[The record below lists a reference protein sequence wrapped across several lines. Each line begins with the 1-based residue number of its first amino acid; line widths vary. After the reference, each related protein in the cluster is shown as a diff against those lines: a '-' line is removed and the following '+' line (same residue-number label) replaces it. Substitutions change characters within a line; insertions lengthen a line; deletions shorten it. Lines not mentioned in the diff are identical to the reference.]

1 MNNLRLED
9 ARRQLGLS
17 TMEVWVDY
25 FALGGTLDA
34 IQLDGYLRGDGDIG
48 NADHNVLV
56 HAPST
61 KCSAHADRTIPFPIA
76 LSEAR

>member
-1 MNNLRLED
+1 MNHLRLDD

-17 TMEVWVDY
+17 TMELWVDY

-34 IQLDGYLRGDGDIG
+34 TQLDRYLRGDGDIG

-56 HAPST
+56 HALNEVFNAQGHDHPL
-61 KCSAHADRTIPFPIA
+61 AYRP
-76 LSEAR
+76 L

>member
-1 MNNLRLED
+1 MNHLRLED

-17 TMEVWVDY
+17 TMELWVDY

-34 IQLDGYLRGDGDIG
+34 IQLNGYLRGDGDIG

-56 HAPST
+56 HALNEVFRARGQNHP
-61 KCSAHADRTIPFPIA
+61 
-76 LSEAR
+76 LSYRPL

>member
-1 MNNLRLED
+1 MNHLRLED

-34 IQLDGYLRGDGDIG
+34 IQLNGYLRGDGDIG
-48 NADHNVLV
+48 DADHNVLV
-56 HAPST
+56 HALNEV
-61 KCSAHADRTIPFPIA
+61 FP
-76 LSEAR
+76 ARGQDHPLTYRLV